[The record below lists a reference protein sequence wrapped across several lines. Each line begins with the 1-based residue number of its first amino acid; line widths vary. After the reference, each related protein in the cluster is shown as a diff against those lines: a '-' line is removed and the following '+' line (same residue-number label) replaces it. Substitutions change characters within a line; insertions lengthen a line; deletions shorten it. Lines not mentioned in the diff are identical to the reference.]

1 MMRRFVGAA
10 IAALMLA
17 TLFSQQPTEAV
28 APTEVHDTTSVG
40 SIVDDAGPQVASS

>member
-17 TLFSQQPTEAV
+17 TLFSQQPTEALTP
-28 APTEVHDTTSVG
+28 AEGHDTTSVDL
-40 SIVDDAGPQVASS
+40 IVDDAGPQVASS